1 MEAKKEDV
9 MTDYQFRS
17 IIKMVL
23 AIARKT
29 TDVNTVI
36 RELEKLLPK
45 DEREGE
51 GDSESLAEDS

>member
-1 MEAKKEDV
+1 

-29 TDVNTVI
+29 TDVNAI
-36 RELEKLLPK
+36 IKELEKLLPK
-45 DEREGE
+45 DDREDNE
-51 GDSESLAEDS
+51 NITKSEY

>member
-1 MEAKKEDV
+1 MLGQVTGDI

-36 RELEKLLPK
+36 KELEKLLPK
-45 DEREGE
+45 DEREEGE
-51 GDSESLAEDS
+51 NVVEEKK

>member
-1 MEAKKEDV
+1 MATKMKGDEV

-29 TDVNTVI
+29 SDVGTVI
-36 RELEKLLPK
+36 KELEKLLPK
-45 DEREGE
+45 EDRDS
-51 GDSESLAEDS
+51 GDDGQSL